1 MSWLADLV
9 DHGMSADELAAAL
22 TDVGIKVE
30 AVHHRGAPDTPE
42 NRGFLRVGHVVEAGR
57 HPDAD
62 RLSLC
67 RVDVG
72 GDEPEQIVC
81 GAPNVA
87 TGQTVAVALPG
98 AMLPGAE
105 KPLKAAKLRGV
116 PSNGMI
122 LSARELELSDDHEG
136 IMVLDG
142 ALTPGTPLVDA
153 LPLGED
159 VIEFELPA
167 NRPDLLGVW
176 GIAREVAAITGK
188 PLREPDIT
196 MPDAMGDGE
205 VGDRIAIEVAAPDL
219 CPRYR
224 GAVLTGVTVGESPDW
239 LKRRL
244 EDAGMRAISN
254 VVDITNYVMLLT
266 GQPLHAFDLDRLAG
280 PRIVVRRAGENEPIV
295 TLDGVERT
303 LGTDMLAICDAERPA
318 VIAGVFGAEFAE
330 VSDATRDVVLE
341 AATFVGSNILAT
353 SWGLGLR
360 TESSRRFE
368 KGLPPELPAVAM
380 AIACRML
387 IDLAGATL
395 VPGVI
400 DVGEGDRAPVTITL
414 RHARIATILGMTV
427 DPADSA
433 TILRNLGCTVDEG
446 GESHAVTVPFWR
458 TRDLEREID
467 LIEEI
472 GRHAGLDGIPEVPI
486 RLVARARRT
495 PAQRVRARLE
505 QRAADLG
512 YSEVITMSF
521 VPEADADRLRLPEG
535 DPKRQVVR
543 LANPLSEEVAVMR
556 RSLVPGLLRAA
567 VHNQAHQIVAGRL
580 FEVGRTYA
588 PRPGGMAD
596 EREWITGLA
605 FGTPP
610 RDHWRATPQVPD
622 FFSAKGIVEVLAH
635 SVGVRLTEVP
645 AENPYGHPGRQV
657 ALQNRDVR
665 VGWVGEIHPLVARDF
680 GIDGP
685 CAVWGLDIGA
695 LVDSLTSDRP
705 EFQPLLSVPASTRD
719 LALVVDDTVSAGD
732 VLVVARSAGGRLV
745 RDVTLFD
752 RYDGDQLPDGKVSLA
767 LRFTIADPEKTLTD
781 DEIAAPVNKVR
792 KRLERE
798 FDAELRG

>member
-9 DHGMSADELAAAL
+9 DHGLTADELATAL
-22 TDVGIKVE
+22 TDAGIKVE

-42 NRGFLRVGHVVEAGR
+42 NRETLRVGRVLEAGR

-62 RLSLC
+62 RLSVC

-72 GDEPEQIVC
+72 GDEPETIVC

-98 AMLPGAE
+98 SLLPGAE

-136 IMVLDG
+136 IMVLDDT
-142 ALTPGTPLVDA
+142 LVPGTPLADA
-153 LPLGED
+153 LELGED
-159 VIEFELPA
+159 VIEFELPP

-176 GIAREVAAITGK
+176 GIAREVAVITGR
-188 PLREPDIT
+188 PLTDPDT
-196 MPDAMGDGE
+196 SFPEATGSGTA
-205 VGDRIAIEVAAPDL
+205 GDRISIEVTAPDL
-219 CPRYR
+219 CPRYQ
-224 GAVLTGVTVGESPDW
+224 GTVLTGVSVGESPDW
-239 LKRRL
+239 LRRRL

-266 GQPLHAFDLDRLAG
+266 GQPLHAFDLARLAG
-280 PRIVVRRAGENEPIV
+280 PAIVVRRADADEPIV
-295 TLDGVERT
+295 TLDGVERRLT
-303 LGTDMLAICDAERPA
+303 TDVLAICDAERPA

-330 VSDATRDVVLE
+330 VSDETRDVFLE
-341 AATFVGSNILAT
+341 AATFVGPNILAT

-368 KGLPPELPAVAM
+368 KGLPTELPAVAM

-395 VPGVI
+395 VPGVL
-400 DVGEGDRAPVTITL
+400 DVGVGDREPVTITL
-414 RHARIATILGMTV
+414 RHARVERILGMPVAAAT
-427 DPADSA
+427 SA
-433 TILRNLGCTVDEG
+433 EILRTLGCTVTEG
-446 GESHAVTVPFWR
+446 ADAHEVTIPYWR
-458 TRDLEREID
+458 RRDLEREID
-467 LIEEI
+467 LIEEV

-486 RLVARARRT
+486 RLEAHARRT
-495 PAQRVRARLE
+495 PVQRVRERLE
-505 QRAADLG
+505 RRAADLG

-521 VPEADADRLRLPEG
+521 VPASDADRLRLADG
-535 DPKRQVVR
+535 DPKRSVVR

-567 VHNQAHQIVAGRL
+567 ARNQAHQIPAGRL

-588 PRPGGMAD
+588 PRPDGMAD
-596 EREWITGLA
+596 EREWITGVA

-610 RDHWRATPQVPD
+610 RDHWRVQRPAPD
-622 FFSAKGIVEVLAH
+622 FFSAKGVVEALAH
-635 SVGVRLTEVP
+635 SVGVRLVELP
-645 AENPYGHPGRQV
+645 AENTYGYPGRQ
-657 ALQNRDVR
+657 AELHNRDVR

-680 GIDGP
+680 DIDGP
-685 CAVWGLDIGA
+685 CAVWGLDLAA
-695 LVDSLTSDRP
+695 LVQSQTSIRP
-705 EFQPLLSVPASTRD
+705 EFQPVLSVPASTRD
-719 LALVVDDTVSAGD
+719 LALVVADTVSAGD
-732 VLVVARSAGGRLV
+732 VLTVARAAGGRLV

-767 LRFTIADPEKTLTD
+767 LRFTIADPERTLTD
-781 DEIAAPVNKVR
+781 EEIAAPVNKVR